1 VAIAFIGDPAVVI
14 LDEPTSGMDP
24 QSRRFTWDVI
34 RGFKVDKGI
43 SILLTTHFMDEA
55 DILSDRVAIM
65 SKVRRCTFK
74 LVQPV
79 LKPRQVS
86 AIEPEM

>member
-1 VAIAFIGDPAVVI
+1 
-14 LDEPTSGMDP
+14 
-24 QSRRFTWDVI
+24 
-34 RGFKVDKGI
+34 VDKGI

-65 SKVRRCTFK
+65 SKARRCSLK
-74 LVQPV
+74 PAHPV
-79 LKPRQVS
+79 LKPNRLVP